1 MEAFFAM
8 AMGIE
13 DLGYIVSGGESGKG
27 RVFFQNVGRRI
38 VQEQDETFIAV
49 GLCLFEVSDQT
60 LFLPFDEFF
69 GMPLLVLIVAD
80 DPALAVGIERTF
92 KAIAFGSDQGD
103 VAIGLIAVL
112 KKGQTSLIDLVETC
126 CL

>member
-38 VQEQDETFIAV
+38 VQEQEKQREIDLYIDPLIEETKNE
-49 GLCLFEVSDQT
+49 GGWEEERT
-60 LFLPFDEFF
+60 
-69 GMPLLVLIVAD
+69 PLLI
-80 DPALAVGIERTF
+80 R
-92 KAIAFGSDQGD
+92 
-103 VAIGLIAVL
+103 
-112 KKGQTSLIDLVETC
+112 
-126 CL
+126 